1 MACAPRR
8 SVFDRVPDRPNRPD
22 RTLLS
27 RRANTLEMKNP
38 IAVLEMALAGLALF
52 MASCSTFESSVEDV
66 NSTKYLEFA
75 HYPVGRG
82 KVFILTTSYLR
93 KEYPGDVEKQTVPVV
108 AEKLRSLGY
117 SIAPTE
123 GEADFVFAIMWGIGP
138 SRDRI
143 ESYGGEIST
152 VTDVIHQ
159 ARGEFL
165 TAKKEQ
171 LWSGSVSETWGHASV
186 DAPRLAGLLMEK
198 FPN

>member
-1 MACAPRR
+1 
-8 SVFDRVPDRPNRPD
+8 
-22 RTLLS
+22 
-27 RRANTLEMKNP
+27 MKKR
-38 IAVLEMALAGLALF
+38 IAVLELALAGVALV
-52 MASCSTFESSVEDV
+52 MASCSTYESSVEDV
-66 NSTKYLEFA
+66 NSTKYLEFS

-117 SIAPTE
+117 SISPTE

-159 ARGEFL
+159 AKGEFL

-171 LWSGSVSETWGHASV
+171 LWSGSVGESWGHANV